1 MRTSIIIPD
10 LDNSP
15 CAAVAPAAILLP
27 NGPYAPAQ
35 RQGQGHTPG
44 TERRLPCAARAG
56 KLAPHIK
63 PRGAVFRSGD
73 QILPKFQGILGALH
87 VAAGKGR
94 PSHTLPR
101 QHTLFRGK
109 AASRPPHCTGARL
122 RHNCPPSHAASACSE
137 RGWPLTAWPGWDEGY
152 PPPETN
158 TVRPHPAS
166 SRRHAKTTKAPAR
179 AGRFRQPFMIPP
191 KIWFHPY
198 AIRRTGNKKP
208 AKKQG
213 SQPEKGRRQG
223 VSVPHRRF
231 KATAWRKARQ
241 ARFA

>member
-1 MRTSIIIPD
+1 MTVC
-10 LDNSP
+10 L
-15 CAAVAPAAILLP
+15 
-27 NGPYAPAQ
+27 NGP
-35 RQGQGHTPG
+35 PG
-44 TERRLPCAARAG
+44 AGFWVFLRSLLFPPGLAVPFFPPGGGYLP
-56 KLAPHIK
+56 
-63 PRGAVFRSGD
+63 
-73 QILPKFQGILGALH
+73 
-87 VAAGKGR
+87 
-94 PSHTLPR
+94 
-101 QHTLFRGK
+101 
-109 AASRPPHCTGARL
+109 SRPGIPSGAR
-122 RHNCPPSHAASACSE
+122 PF

-213 SQPEKGRRQG
+213 SQPKKGRRQG